1 MPDSHVQSWGRQ
13 TWLPHGLGATWREVE
28 VCASGAGEAAALG
41 NQKKEREGNTV
52 CEAVH
57 PGNFLSLE
65 SQQAGVSSLGRRKQS
80 LRQGFRCT

>member
-1 MPDSHVQSWGRQ
+1 MCRAGGDKHGCPMAWELPGGR
-13 TWLPHGLGATWREVE
+13 WRCVR
-28 VCASGAGEAAALG
+28 AGRAGEAAALG
-41 NQKKEREGNTV
+41 NQRKEREGNTV

-65 SQQAGVSSLGRRKQS
+65 SQQAGVSSLGRQKQS